1 MGRQLDRDAFFA
13 VDVSCDIVPFSGS
26 SLFCGLAIMRFLL
39 SDAYSDVCQVL
50 MPFTR
55 CMDTSAEKRNG
66 GTESSHFLPHFVAER
81 ETFGKKILDKFD
93 SGRGWNGVC
102 TSTRGRSCV
111 SSMLIMSYWQLIV
124 AYLAL
129 GCVAA
134 RRCRRCSDPHTS
146 HGAHAGHAGIHG
158 RVDAAPPFWTCSL
171 SCQNFSIV
179 AKILITCQIFGMI
192 SYIVIKF

>member
-66 GTESSHFLPHFVAER
+66 GTESSHFLPRFVAER

-129 GCVAA
+129 GLCGSSAMQEMFRSSHVTWRP
-134 RRCRRCSDPHTS
+134 RRACMNSWPS
-146 HGAHAGHAGIHG
+146 G
-158 RVDAAPPFWTCSL
+158 AAPPSL
-171 SCQNFSIV
+171 GC
-179 AKILITCQIFGMI
+179 LL
-192 SYIVIKF
+192 